1 MKVKDIVKITNG
13 KILCGDEKIPCNHFV
28 RDSREVKEG
37 DVYVALKGEKFDGND
52 FCLDAID
59 NGAKVCIVS
68 KDITA
73 EENDEIKK
81 SNVTIIQVLNT
92 LKALQEIATYKRMQ
106 YNIPVVAVTGS
117 VGKTSTK
124 DLIAS
129 VVSQKYNTLKT
140 KGNYNNEIGL
150 PLTILGLTD
159 EKAMV
164 VEMGMNHFGEIR
176 KLTNIA
182 KPTVAVITNIGTAHI
197 GNLGS
202 RENILKAKLEILEGL
217 QGNTVVINNDND
229 LLYKWAD
236 ENKDKYNII
245 TYGIKNKS
253 KYMATDIK
261 CFEDKSEFKVVCEKN
276 ESISDSKQD
285 ANMDSKQDVNMDSKQ
300 DANMALKQDI
310 ITAEEE
316 GINNKI
322 VTVPV
327 GGEHFILNSLCA
339 IAVGEYLNVPTK
351 KIINGIANLE
361 LTKKR
366 MEILTSKAGATVIN
380 DTYNANYDSMKAA
393 ITYLKELKNKR
404 KIAVLGDMLELGD
417 YSKELHEKVG
427 EEIDESIDIL
437 ITIGKE
443 AKYIAEKSKA
453 KQIIDCKDNDE
464 AIEKLKE
471 IQTKNDA
478 ILLKASNGMKFFEIA
493 TALCE

>member
-52 FCLDAID
+52 FCLDAIY

-81 SNVTIIQVLNT
+81 SNVTIIQVPGT

-285 ANMDSKQDVNMDSKQ
+285 ANM
-300 DANMALKQDI
+300 ALKQDI
-310 ITAEEE
+310 NMDERES
-316 GINNKI
+316 INNKK

-339 IAVGEYLNVPTK
+339 IAVGEFLNVSTK

-393 ITYLKELKNKR
+393 ITYLKEIKNKR

-493 TALCE
+493 TALCEEI

>member
-81 SNVTIIQVLNT
+81 SNVTIIQVPNT

-159 EKAMV
+159 EEAMV

-229 LLYKWAD
+229 LLYKWAN

-261 CFEDKSEFKVVCEKN
+261 SFEDKSEFKVVCEKN
-276 ESISDSKQD
+276 ESISDSKQ
-285 ANMDSKQDVNMDSKQ
+285 NVSMDSKQDINRVK
-300 DANMALKQDI
+300 
-310 ITAEEE
+310 EE
-316 GINNKI
+316 GINNQKVI
-322 VTVPV
+322 VPV

-339 IAVGEYLNVPTK
+339 IAVGEYLNVPTE
-351 KIINGIANLE
+351 KIISGIANLE

-366 MEILTSKAGATVIN
+366 MEVLTSKAGATVIN

-393 ITYLKELKNKR
+393 ITYLKEIKNKR

-427 EEIDESIDIL
+427 EEVDESIDIL

-493 TALCE
+493 TALCEEVL

>member
-13 KILCGDEKIPCNHFV
+13 KILCGDEETPCNHFV

-52 FCLDAID
+52 FYLDAID

-81 SNVTIIQVLNT
+81 SNVTIIQVPNT

-159 EKAMV
+159 EEAMV
-164 VEMGMNHFGEIR
+164 VEMGMNHFGEII

-217 QGNTVVINNDND
+217 QRNTVVINNDND
-229 LLYKWAD
+229 LLHKWVN
-236 ENKDKYNII
+236 ENKEKYNII

-253 KYMATDIK
+253 KYMATNIK
-261 CFEDKSEFKVVCEKN
+261 SFEDKSEFKVVCEKD
-276 ESISDSKQD
+276 ES
-285 ANMDSKQDVNMDSKQ
+285 
-300 DANMALKQDI
+300 
-310 ITAEEE
+310 
-316 GINNKI
+316 INNKM

-339 IAVGEYLNVPTK
+339 IAVGEYLNVPTE

-366 MEILTSKAGATVIN
+366 MEVLTSKSGATVIN

-393 ITYLKELKNKR
+393 ITYLKEIKDKR

-427 EEIDESIDIL
+427 EEVDESIDIL

-443 AKYIAEKSKA
+443 AKYIAEKAKA
-453 KQIIDCKDNDE
+453 KQIIECKDNEE
-464 AIEKLKE
+464 AVRKLKE
-471 IQTKNDA
+471 LETKDDA

-493 TALCE
+493 TALCEEVL

>member
-37 DVYVALKGEKFDGND
+37 DVYVALKGERFDGND
-52 FCLDAID
+52 FCQSAIY

-68 KDITA
+68 KDVR
-73 EENDEIKK
+73 EKENDTKLVNTEADKINNSIKENK
-81 SNVTIIQVLNT
+81 VTIIKVEDT

-159 EKAMV
+159 EEAMV

-229 LLYKWAD
+229 LLHKWVN
-236 ENKDKYNII
+236 ENKEKYNII

-261 CFEDKSEFKVVCEKN
+261 SFEDKSEFKVVCEKD
-276 ESISDSKQD
+276 ES
-285 ANMDSKQDVNMDSKQ
+285 
-300 DANMALKQDI
+300 
-310 ITAEEE
+310 
-316 GINNKI
+316 INNKM

-351 KIINGIANLE
+351 KIISGIANLE

-366 MEILTSKAGATVIN
+366 MEILTSKSGATVIN

-393 ITYLKELKNKR
+393 ITYLKEIKDKR

-427 EEIDESIDIL
+427 EEVDESIDIL

-443 AKYIAEKSKA
+443 AKYIAEKAKA
-453 KQIIDCKDNDE
+453 KQIIECKDNEE
-464 AIEKLKE
+464 AVRKLKE
-471 IQTKNDA
+471 LETKDDA

-493 TALCE
+493 TALCEEVL

>member
-81 SNVTIIQVLNT
+81 SNVTIIQVPNT

-150 PLTILGLTD
+150 PLTILGLTN
-159 EKAMV
+159 EEAMV
-164 VEMGMNHFGEIR
+164 VEMGMNHLGEIR

-229 LLYKWAD
+229 LLHKWVN
-236 ENKDKYNII
+236 ENKEKYNII

-253 KYMATDIK
+253 KYMATNIK
-261 CFEDKSEFKVVCEKN
+261 SFEDKSEFKVVCEKD
-276 ESISDSKQD
+276 ES
-285 ANMDSKQDVNMDSKQ
+285 
-300 DANMALKQDI
+300 
-310 ITAEEE
+310 
-316 GINNKI
+316 INNKI

-339 IAVGEYLNVPTK
+339 IAVGEYLNISTE

-366 MEILTSKAGATVIN
+366 MEVLTSKSGATVIN

-393 ITYLKELKNKR
+393 ITYLKEIKDKR

-427 EEIDESIDIL
+427 EEVDESIDIL

-443 AKYIAEKSKA
+443 AKYIAEKAKA
-453 KQIIDCKDNDE
+453 KQIIECKDNEE
-464 AIEKLKE
+464 AVRKLKE
-471 IQTKNDA
+471 LETKDDA

-493 TALCE
+493 TALCEEVL

>member
-159 EKAMV
+159 EEAMV

-229 LLYKWAD
+229 LLYKWAN

-261 CFEDKSEFKVVCEKN
+261 SFEDKSEFKVVCEKN

-285 ANMDSKQDVNMDSKQ
+285 V
-300 DANMALKQDI
+300 NMALKQDI

-351 KIINGIANLE
+351 KIISGIANLE

-366 MEILTSKAGATVIN
+366 MEILTSKARATVIN

-393 ITYLKELKNKR
+393 ITYLKEIKNKR

-427 EEIDESIDIL
+427 EEVDESIDIL

-443 AKYIAEKSKA
+443 AKYIAQKAKA
-453 KQIIDCKDNDE
+453 KQIIECKNNEE
-464 AIEKLKE
+464 AVHKLKE
-471 IQTKNDA
+471 LETKDDA

-493 TALCE
+493 TALCEEVL

>member
-37 DVYVALKGEKFDGND
+37 DVYIALKGERFDGND
-52 FCLDAID
+52 FCQSAID

-68 KDITA
+68 KDVR
-73 EENDEIKK
+73 EKENDTKLVNTEADKINNSIKENK
-81 SNVTIIQVLNT
+81 VTIIKVEDT

-150 PLTILGLTD
+150 PLTILGLTN
-159 EKAMV
+159 EEAMV
-164 VEMGMNHFGEIR
+164 VEMGMNHLGEIR

-229 LLYKWAD
+229 LLHKWVN
-236 ENKDKYNII
+236 ENKEKYNII

-261 CFEDKSEFKVVCEKN
+261 SFEDKSEFKVVCEKD
-276 ESISDSKQD
+276 ES
-285 ANMDSKQDVNMDSKQ
+285 
-300 DANMALKQDI
+300 
-310 ITAEEE
+310 
-316 GINNKI
+316 INNKM

-339 IAVGEYLNVPTK
+339 IAVGDYLNVPTE

-366 MEILTSKAGATVIN
+366 MEVLTSKSGATVIN

-393 ITYLKELKNKR
+393 ITYLKEIKDKR

-427 EEIDESIDIL
+427 EEVDESIDIL

-443 AKYIAEKSKA
+443 AKYIAEKAKA
-453 KQIIDCKDNDE
+453 KQIIECKDNEE
-464 AIEKLKE
+464 AVRKLKE
-471 IQTKNDA
+471 LETKDDA

-493 TALCE
+493 TALCEEVL